1 MSCVG
6 TKEAENEQNAV
17 TMLPTAFLD
26 YRHGSLDDSHSP
38 MSSHHG
44 LLDTRHGSLDSRHGS
59 LDDRPELVDAA
70 HGSSDATMEDTLH
83 HLLDKLASKRRD
95 AGRPDDVT
103 VSGSPPWSLRPEGH

>member
-1 MSCVG
+1 
-6 TKEAENEQNAV
+6 
-17 TMLPTAFLD
+17 MLPTAFLD

-38 MSSHHG
+38 MSSHLG

-59 LDDRPELVDAA
+59 LDDRPELVDTA

-83 HLLDKLASKRRD
+83 HLLDKLGSKRRD

-103 VSGSPPWSLRPEGH
+103 VSGSPLWSLGPERGILNL